1 LLAAQGISTDGTA
14 ALLEGGEEGGDG
26 KQANKMKRGKG
37 RSGGEVTGGGKCYR
51 YVHYSTLDHELY

>member
-1 LLAAQGISTDGTA
+1 
-14 ALLEGGEEGGDG
+14 
-26 KQANKMKRGKG
+26 MKRGKG